1 MKLRVFLIINA
12 ILAIVHGIG
21 FILMPS
27 ELLALYQVSRGA
39 SEQLMGQ
46 FFGATLLS
54 VGVLAWLGKDL
65 TDSRALAAIVLANLI
80 GVAVGAVVS
89 IRGVLSGVMGSAGWT
104 SVAIYVFLTL
114 GFLYFQFKRDSYGK

>member
-12 ILAIVHGIG
+12 LLAIVHGIG

-27 ELLALYQVSRGA
+27 ELLGLYQVSRGA

-65 TDSRALAAIVLANLI
+65 TDSKALAAIVLSNLI

-114 GFLYFQFKRDSYGK
+114 GFLYFQFRRDSYGK